1 MTKSDPAKMY
11 VQFNPAW
18 IAASNAVQNGTG
30 TIIDGFD
37 PDGIPR
43 VWGSGPDATEAMES
57 ARLAA
62 SEYIDAKY
70 SKGWA
75 YFPPVTEWSFEKR
88 ELEPGTVAF
97 KDSVPFKYWT
107 GA

>member
-1 MTKSDPAKMY
+1 MTKP
-11 VQFNPAW
+11 NPTEYC
-18 IAASNAVQNGTG
+18 V
-30 TIIDGFD
+30 DGYD

-43 VWGSGPDATEAMES
+43 VWGSGPDATGAMES

-70 SKGWA
+70 SKGWS
-75 YFPPVTEWSFEKR
+75 YVKPITDWSFEKR
-88 ELEPGTVAF
+88 EFEPWPEAL

-107 GA
+107 GTGR